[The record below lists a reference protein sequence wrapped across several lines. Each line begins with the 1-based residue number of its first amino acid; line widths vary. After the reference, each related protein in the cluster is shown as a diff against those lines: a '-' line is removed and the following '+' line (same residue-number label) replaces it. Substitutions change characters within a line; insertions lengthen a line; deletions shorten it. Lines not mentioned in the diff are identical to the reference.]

1 MRKRLLNNL
10 GLKIISLVLA
20 FLLWFLVVQIGDPKD
35 DRDMGNI
42 QVKLINTELLEKES
56 KVYEVLDNT
65 DTVRVSVYAPKSV
78 FTQLRASDITAEADV
93 SKLTDINTVPITF
106 RASNASGITI
116 TGSHDVVRLNV
127 EEKISKY
134 VTLMSSTAGTV
145 ADGYVISSLTPD
157 QNRIEV
163 SGPRSAVEQVK
174 YAGAE
179 IDVTDATTN
188 LIANVD
194 ITLYDADG
202 KPVERNNLA
211 KNVDYVRMVV
221 EVLAKKEVPV
231 RIETSGTPGRGYM
244 ATGVV
249 ECDPSSVEIAGSV
262 YTLSGISEL
271 LIPEEEL
278 DITGETAD
286 VVRIIDLRKYLPDN
300 VKLADVSFGGRVTVT
315 VYIEPVMEKSLEISM
330 RDIAVANVPDT
341 ERVEVEISESAEDT
355 VTLDVS
361 GLRAQI
367 EPLRQDNVTGVVD
380 IGAWMERQ
388 NMERLRVG
396 TYTVPITFLLD
407 ESIRIKNAPSVKISV
422 RALPDS

>member
-1 MRKRLLNNL
+1 MLNNL

-42 QVKLINTELLEKES
+42 QVKLINTELLEREN

-116 TGSHDVVRLNV
+116 TGSHDMVRLNV

-134 VTLMSSTAGTV
+134 VTLMSNTAGTV

-194 ITLYDADG
+194 ITLYDAEG
-202 KPVERNNLA
+202 KPVVRNNLV
-211 KNVDYVRMVV
+211 KNADYVRMIV
-221 EVLAKKEVPV
+221 EVLAKKEVPI
-231 RIETSGTPGRGYM
+231 RLETSGTPERGYM
-244 ATGVV
+244 ATGII
-249 ECDPSSVEIAGSV
+249 ECEPSVVEIAGSV
-262 YTLSGISEL
+262 YTLSGINE
-271 LIPEEEL
+271 IVVPAEEL
-278 DITGETAD
+278 DISGETAD
-286 VVRIIDLRKYLPDN
+286 VTRTVDIRKYLPDN
-300 VKLADVSFGGRVTVT
+300 VKLADVNFGGRVTAMI
-315 VYIEPVMEKSLEISM
+315 YIEPVMEKTLEISM
-330 RDIAVANVPDT
+330 RDITVTNAPETD
-341 ERVEVEISESAEDT
+341 RLEVEISESVEST
-355 VTLDVS
+355 VTLEVS
-361 GLRAQI
+361 GLREQI
-367 EPLRQDNVTGVVD
+367 EPLRQDNVIGVVD
-380 IGAWMERQ
+380 IAAWMEKQ
-388 NMERLRVG
+388 NMENLRVG
-396 TYTVPITFLLD
+396 NHTVPVTFLLD
-407 ESIRIKNAPSVKISV
+407 EKIKIKNAPSVKISV
-422 RALPDS
+422 KARSD

>member
-1 MRKRLLNNL
+1 MLNNL

-42 QVKLINTELLEKES
+42 QVKLINTELLEREN

-106 RASNASGITI
+106 RASNASGIII
-116 TGSHDVVRLNV
+116 TGSHDMVRLNV

-179 IDVTDATTN
+179 IDVTDATSS

-194 ITLYDADG
+194 ITLYDSEG
-202 KPVERNNLA
+202 KPVARNNLV
-211 KNVDYVRMVV
+211 KNADYVRMIV
-221 EVLAKKEVPV
+221 EVLAKKEVPI
-231 RIETSGTPGRGYM
+231 RLETSGTPEKGYM
-244 ATGVV
+244 ATGIIKCEPSVV
-249 ECDPSSVEIAGSV
+249 DIAGSV
-262 YTLSGISEL
+262 YTLSGINE
-271 LIPEEEL
+271 IVVPAEEL

-286 VVRIIDLRKYLPDN
+286 VTRSVDIRKYLPDN
-300 VKLADVSFGGRVTVT
+300 VKLADMSFGGRVAAT
-315 VYIEPVMEKSLEISM
+315 VYIEPVMEKTLEISM
-330 RDIAVANVPDT
+330 RDITVTNAPETD
-341 ERVEVEISESAEDT
+341 RLEVEINESVEST
-355 VTLDVS
+355 VTLEVS
-361 GLRAQI
+361 GLREQI
-367 EPLRQDNVTGVVD
+367 EPLRQDSVIGVVD
-380 IGAWMERQ
+380 IGAWMEKQ
-388 NMERLRVG
+388 NMENLRVG
-396 TYTVPITFLLD
+396 NHTVPVTFLLD
-407 ESIRIKNAPSVKISV
+407 EKIKIKNTPSVKISV
-422 RALPDS
+422 KARPD